1 MDDGSL
7 ALKPEDAPI
16 RSNPDPARGVDAWE
30 RVKLARHPQRPYTL
44 DYLKLAFTDF
54 VELHGDRRF
63 ADDPAIVG
71 GPASLDGRTVM
82 VIGQQKGRDTK
93 ENILR
98 RFGMPRP
105 EGYRKA
111 LRLMRHAERFGMPI
125 VTLIDV
131 PGADPS
137 LPSEERGQSF
147 AIAENLLVMSQVG
160 VPFVAVVIGEGG
172 SGGALALGV
181 GDRVLM
187 LENAIYSV
195 ASPEAAASIL
205 WKDGARGPEAAAAMR
220 ITAPDLLQMGIV
232 DRIVPEPPGGAHTDH
247 AAMAQTLKAVLLREL
262 DDLEAIPVEE
272 LLARRADRYRRIGA
286 FVE

>member
-105 EGYRKA
+105 DGYRKA